1 MTDFEKKDAKNQE
14 EVTLDYNDILQIA
27 SGIDEDGN
35 PNASAIIA
43 IDEIE
48 SEDQI
53 SQIINAAFEKAV
65 IDIFANGGCVVV
77 QADFAAESR
86 FAYERAITVAS
97 QWMENM
103 DSEDYKNRLLS
114 LVVVPMPL
122 GGAIYLVFRGL
133 VYFMAT
139 DIDRQTSRLVLCFDN
154 AMTQIISDEDID
166 INEVSE
172 LIQLE
177 LAQQEK
183 EVDLEYMAAQ
193 EEYEKAKQEAEYQ
206 EFVNTVVSANEQP
219 EYESPFKKSAQA
231 KKDSA
236 KEGDD
241 GEEDV

>member
-1 MTDFEKKDAKNQE
+1 
-14 EVTLDYNDILQIA
+14 
-27 SGIDEDGN
+27 
-35 PNASAIIA
+35 
-43 IDEIE
+43 
-48 SEDQI
+48 
-53 SQIINAAFEKAV
+53 
-65 IDIFANGGCVVV
+65 
-77 QADFAAESR
+77 
-86 FAYERAITVAS
+86 
-97 QWMENM
+97 M

-177 LAQQEK
+177 LTQQEK
-183 EVDLEYMAAQ
+183 EVDLEYMAAK

-231 KKDSA
+231 KRDSTKD
-236 KEGDD
+236 GDD
-241 GEEDV
+241 SEEDA

>member
-1 MTDFEKKDAKNQE
+1 MAELDKKDENNQE
-14 EVTLDYNDILQIA
+14 EITLDYHDILQIA
-27 SGIDEDGN
+27 SGTDEDGN

-48 SEDQI
+48 AEDQI
-53 SQIINAAFEKAV
+53 SQVINAAFEKAV
-65 IDIFANGGCVVV
+65 IDIFASGGCVVV

-86 FAYERAITVAS
+86 FAYERSITVAS

-122 GGAIYLVFRGL
+122 GGTIYLVFRGL

-139 DIDRQTSRLVLCFDN
+139 DIDRQTSRLILCFDN
-154 AMTQIISDEDID
+154 AMTQIISDDDID
-166 INEVSE
+166 INEISE
-172 LIQLE
+172 LVQLE

-183 EVDLEYMAAQ
+183 EVDLEDMAAQ

-206 EFVNTVVSANEQP
+206 EFVNAVVNTNDQS
-219 EYESPFKKSAQA
+219 EYESSFKKSAQA
-231 KKDSA
+231 KKSD
-236 KEGDD
+236 KKDGDES
-241 GEEDV
+241 EEDV